1 MQVNRHI
8 DSENEMMEFGAKL
21 ARVLVIGDVVAL
33 TGDLGAGKTTL
44 SRGIIQAL
52 CGDIEVPSPTYTIVQ
67 TYETPEYEL
76 WHCDLYRLEKPDDIF
91 ELGLFEA
98 MEENVC
104 LVEWP
109 DRMGDHLIGSALTL
123 DIQFSGE
130 GRLVSMNGSDEWQER
145 LSNV

>member
-1 MQVNRHI
+1 MQVNRRI
-8 DSENEMMEFGAKL
+8 DSEKEMIEFGKNL
-21 ARVLVIGDVVAL
+21 SRVLAIGDVLAL

-52 CGDIEVPSPTYTIVQ
+52 CGDIDVPSPTYTIVQ
-67 TYETPEYEL
+67 TYECGAFEL

-104 LVEWP
+104 LIEWP
-109 DRMGDHLIGSALTL
+109 ERMGDHLLGSALTIDL
-123 DIQFSGE
+123 QFSGQ
-130 GRLVSMNGSDEWQER
+130 GRALKISGPDSWEKKLVD
-145 LSNV
+145 V

>member
-1 MQVNRHI
+1 MLELGKR
-8 DSENEMMEFGAKL
+8 L
-21 ARVLVIGDVVAL
+21 AQLLTVGDVVAL

-67 TYETPEYEL
+67 TYDCAGFEL
-76 WHCDLYRLEKPDDIF
+76 WHCDLYRLDRPDDIF

-104 LVEWP
+104 LIEWP
-109 DRMGDHLIGSALTL
+109 DKMGDHLIGSALTL
-123 DIQFSGE
+123 DIQFDGDGRMITLSGQDTW
-130 GRLVSMNGSDEWQER
+130 SER
-145 LSNV
+145 LSDV